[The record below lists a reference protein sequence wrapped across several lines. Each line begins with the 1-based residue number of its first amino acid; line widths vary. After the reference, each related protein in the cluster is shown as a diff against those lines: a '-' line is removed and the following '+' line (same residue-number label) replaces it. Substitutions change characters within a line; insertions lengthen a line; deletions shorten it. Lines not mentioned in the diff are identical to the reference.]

1 MRKILFIFSTILILC
16 SCGKYK
22 ELNKEEKF
30 SLLYRAEILQKKDA
44 REEVNKIYKDLGK
57 YIAKNDEKALKEME
71 QYEDITYYLRN
82 SSSYYKSTTIGWNVF
97 KNDEVKFPLLEEIMD
112 KSGKP
117 VNLVFRLYNDNKE
130 IYDYLTD
137 KPFTG
142 VAISRLGNGEVAEV
156 LNVENGKIKNTIQK
170 NKFTNEGKIAQENFY
185 DNNEKLVATKKYTVQ
200 GALKEENYILERYP
214 NGNVKR
220 DYIRLNGE
228 EKGKLRTYNSKKVI
242 ISQEEK

>member
-1 MRKILFIFSTILILC
+1 MKKILFIFSTILILY

-30 SLLYRAEILQKKDA
+30 SLLYRAEVLQKKDA
-44 REEVNKIYKDLGK
+44 REEVNKIYKDLDK
-57 YIAKNDEKALKEME
+57 YISKNDEKALKEWE
-71 QYEDITYYLRN
+71 QYKDLTYYLRN
-82 SSSYYKSTTIGWNVF
+82 SSNHYKSTTIGWNIF
-97 KNDEVKFPLLEEIMD
+97 KNDEVRFPLLEEVMD

-117 VNLVFRLYNDNKE
+117 VNFVFRLYNDNKE
-130 IYDYLTD
+130 IYDYLTN

-156 LNVENGKIKNTIQK
+156 FTVENGKIKNTIQK

-228 EKGKLRTYNSKKVI
+228 EKGKLRTYNSNKVV

>member
-1 MRKILFIFSTILILC
+1 
-16 SCGKYK
+16 
-22 ELNKEEKF
+22 
-30 SLLYRAEILQKKDA
+30 
-44 REEVNKIYKDLGK
+44 
-57 YIAKNDEKALKEME
+57 ME

-112 KSGKP
+112 KYGELCK
-117 VNLVFRLYNDNKE
+117 FKYFIYYNDNKE

-200 GALKEENYILERYP
+200 GALKEETYILERYP

-228 EKGKLRTYNSKKVI
+228 EKGKLRTYNSKKVV

>member
-1 MRKILFIFSTILILC
+1 MKKILFIFSTILILC

-44 REEVNKIYKDLGK
+44 REEVNKIYKDLDK
-57 YIAKNDEKALKEME
+57 YIAKNDEQALKEWE

-82 SSSYYKSTTIGWNVF
+82 SSNHYKSTTIGWNIF
-97 KNDEVKFPLLEEIMD
+97 KNDEVRFPLLEEVMD

-117 VNLVFRLYNDNKE
+117 VNFVFRLYNDNKE

-156 LNVENGKIKNTIQK
+156 FTVENGKIKNTIQK
-170 NKFTNEGKIAQENFY
+170 NKFTNEGKLVQEGFY

-228 EKGKLRTYNSKKVI
+228 EKGKLRTYNSKKVV

>member
-1 MRKILFIFSTILILC
+1 MKKILFIFSTILILC

-44 REEVNKIYKDLGK
+44 REEVNKIYKDLDK
-57 YIAKNDEKALKEME
+57 YIAKNDEQALKEWE

-82 SSSYYKSTTIGWNVF
+82 SSNHYKSTTIGWNIF
-97 KNDEVKFPLLEEIMD
+97 KNDEVRFPLLEEVMD

-117 VNLVFRLYNDNKE
+117 VNFVFRLYNDNKE

-156 LNVENGKIKNTIQK
+156 FTVENGKIKNTIQK

-185 DNNEKLVATKKYTVQ
+185 DNNEKLIATKKYTVQ

-228 EKGKLRTYNSKKVI
+228 EKGKLRTYNSKKVV

>member
-1 MRKILFIFSTILILC
+1 MKKILFIFSTILILC

-30 SLLYRAEILQKKDA
+30 SLLYEAEILQKKDA
-44 REEVNKIYKDLGK
+44 REEVNKIYKSLGK

-82 SSSYYKSTTIGWNVF
+82 SSRNYKSTTVSWNVF
-97 KNDEVKFPLLEEIMD
+97 KNDEVKFPLLEEVID
-112 KSGKP
+112 KTGKP
-117 VNLVFRLYNDNKE
+117 VSFVFRLYSDNKD

-142 VAISRLGNGEVAEV
+142 TAINRLGNGEVSEV
-156 LNVENGKIKNTIQK
+156 VIIENGKIKNTIQK
-170 NKFTNEGKIAQENFY
+170 NKFTDKGKIVQEEFY
-185 DNNEKLVATKKYTVQ
+185 DNNKKLVASRKYTVQ